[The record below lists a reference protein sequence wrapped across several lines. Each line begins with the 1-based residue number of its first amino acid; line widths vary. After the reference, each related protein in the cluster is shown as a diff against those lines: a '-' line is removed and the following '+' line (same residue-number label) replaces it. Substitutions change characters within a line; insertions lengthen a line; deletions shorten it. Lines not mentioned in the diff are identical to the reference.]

1 MRRRALALALVA
13 VLAPAITACSGGGLG
28 DQGSV
33 TSVVPA
39 SQRREAP
46 TISVPNLAGGP
57 RVTLAA
63 LRGHPVV
70 VNFWAS
76 WCEPCKKETPQ
87 VVAFAKSHPSVD
99 VVGIAV
105 NDRPADSRRFA
116 RKEGVRYT
124 LGSDPE
130 ADVAS
135 AYGVKALPVT
145 VVVDSE
151 GRVAKTIFGATDA
164 KQLAALTSA
173 LG

>member
-1 MRRRALALALVA
+1 MRRRALALALA
-13 VLAPAITACSGGGLG
+13 AALAPALAACSGGGLG
-28 DQGSV
+28 DQSSV
-33 TSVVPA
+33 TTVVPQA
-39 SQRREAP
+39 QRRHAP
-46 TISVPNLAGGP
+46 AISVPNLDGGP

-70 VNFWAS
+70 LNFWAS

-87 VVAFAKSHPSVD
+87 VVAFANAHPAVD

-135 AYGVKALPVT
+135 EYGVKALPVT
-145 VVVDSE
+145 VVIDSE

-164 KQLAALTSA
+164 RQLSALTSA
-173 LG
+173 LD

>member
-13 VLAPAITACSGGGLG
+13 ALAPAVAACSGGGLG
-28 DQGSV
+28 DQSSV
-33 TSVVPA
+33 TSVVPEA
-39 SQRREAP
+39 QRRQAP
-46 TISVPNLAGGP
+46 TLSVPNLDGGR
-57 RVTLAA
+57 RVTLTA

-70 VNFWAS
+70 LNFWAS

-87 VVAFAKSHPSVD
+87 VVAFARAHPAVR

-145 VVVDSE
+145 VVIDAE
-151 GRVAKTIFGATDA
+151 GRVAKTIFGATDET
-164 KQLAALTSA
+164 QLAALTSA